1 MTDLLTNEEMGRAD
15 RRAVEL
21 GVASLDLMENAGRA
35 VADAAWAHL
44 QAGDEVAVLCGPGNN
59 GGDGFVAARLLAERG
74 CSVSVALLGDVAT
87 LKGDAGQVAGF
98 WQGSIL
104 PLHSDVL
111 HRPKVIIDAMFGAG
125 LTRDVDGLVAEVI
138 GAVNARDVSVK
149 VIAVDVPSGLDGN
162 TGQQRGTA
170 IRADETVT
178 FMCLKPGHVLLP
190 GRSLC
195 GRITIADIGIPGD
208 VLAEVGSGASAI
220 DGGAARQM
228 SGLFPWREPG
238 AHKYTHGHAVVVS
251 GAAFQTGAARMAA
264 RGALRIGAGLVTVA
278 SPIGALPENAAHLTA
293 VMLKPC
299 AGARAL
305 AEILQDKRKTAVL
318 IGPGAGVGAETAGM
332 VIAALASGAAV
343 VLDADALTS
352 FAEQEEG
359 DGEGRG
365 IGFGFTSK
373 AHIARHTRQDL
384 FHAIAANVG
393 RPVVLTPHEGEFK
406 RLFPDLADMPSKLD
420 GARAAARRSGA
431 AVILKGA
438 DTVTAF
444 PDGRS
449 VVNANA
455 PPWLATAGSGD
466 VLAGF
471 LTGLL
476 AQAVP
481 PLEAASMAVW
491 LHGECANV
499 LGPGL
504 VAEDLPEA
512 LPGVLAALS
521 RNRGEADA
529 LVPHPWR
536 YMPPR

>member
-1 MTDLLTNEEMGRAD
+1 MTDLLTTEEMGRAD

-21 GVASLDLMENAGRA
+21 GVPSLELMENAGKA

-44 QAGDEVAVLCGPGNN
+44 QVGDEVAVLCGPGNN

-74 CSVSVALLGDVAT
+74 CSVRVALLGDVAS
-87 LKGDAGQVAGF
+87 LKGDAAQVAGR
-98 WQGSIL
+98 WPDSVV
-104 PLHSDVL
+104 PLHPDVL
-111 HRPKVIIDAMFGAG
+111 HRAQIIIDAIFGAG
-125 LTRDVDGLVAEVI
+125 LARDVDGLVAQVI
-138 GAVNARDVSVK
+138 GAVNAREAAVK

-170 IRADETVT
+170 LRADETVT

-195 GRITIADIGIPGD
+195 GRITIADIGMPKS
-208 VLAEVGSGASAI
+208 VLSEVGSGASAI
-220 DGGAARQM
+220 DGHAEQQIARW
-228 SGLFPWREPG
+228 FPWREAG
-238 AHKYTHGHAVVVS
+238 AHKYAHGHAVVVS
-251 GAAFQTGAARMAA
+251 GPAFQTGAARMAA

-278 SPIGALPENAAHLTA
+278 SPTSALPENAAHLTA

-305 AEILQDKRKTAVL
+305 SEILHDKRKSAVL
-318 IGPGAGVGAETAGM
+318 IGPGAGIGGETAGM

-352 FAEQEEG
+352 FAEAEAG
-359 DGEGRG
+359 DGEPGG

-373 AHIARHTRQDL
+373 AQVARHTRQDL
-384 FHAIAANVG
+384 FHAIAANAR
-393 RPVVLTPHEGEFK
+393 RPVVATPHDGEFR
-406 RLFPDLADMPSKLD
+406 RLFPDLAGLPSKID
-420 GARAAARRSGA
+420 RARAAARRSGA
-431 AVILKGA
+431 VVILKGA
-438 DTVTAF
+438 DTVTAC

-471 LTGLL
+471 LSGLL
-476 AQAVP
+476 AQAMP
-481 PLEAASMAVW
+481 PFEAACTAVW
-491 LHGECANV
+491 LHGECAKV

-504 VAEDLPEA
+504 IAEDLPEA
-512 LPGVLAALS
+512 LPEVLASLS
-521 RNRGEADA
+521 RTLDETGARF
-529 LVPHPWR
+529 PHPWR